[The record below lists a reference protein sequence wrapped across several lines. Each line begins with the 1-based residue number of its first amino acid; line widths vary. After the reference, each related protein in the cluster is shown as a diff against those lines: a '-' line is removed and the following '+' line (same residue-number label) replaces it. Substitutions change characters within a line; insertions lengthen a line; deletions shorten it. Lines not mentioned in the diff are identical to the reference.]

1 MKISSLGFP
10 RIGRLR
16 ELKFILER
24 YWRGEA
30 TLTELKNVPVN

>member
-1 MKISSLGFP
+1 M
-10 RIGRLR
+10 
-16 ELKFILER
+16 KFILER